1 MAEYYCMVSRSARY
15 KIAAAVLAVA
25 CVFTGVLAVRSA
37 ISAASVR
44 VYAASNA
51 QLDLAVVDGIAKAD
65 RATSTPAA
73 GPVRAVVVPHHMVAA
88 EAIALGIKAL
98 VPSAPRT
105 VVVISPDHFG
115 HCLAMVCTT
124 QGSYHTFF
132 GNADISEPDVAE
144 LLRHTD
150 FVASS
155 DLFTEEHGVYSIV
168 PFIKHY
174 LPDAK
179 IAPIA
184 VSYGRGNEKER
195 ADMVSALRALLQQ
208 KDVALVISSDFSH
221 YLPLAEADAMDRQ
234 TQAAFCSGSAD
245 EILRFRNPDQSDC
258 PLCLW
263 LLREEAELGV
273 FWNPTLLWHSNS
285 ATLLGDATVK
295 STTSHFVFE
304 LSDAPAPPGSCAAGN
319 NASTTPPGE
328 ASIASS
334 TLSILFTGDMN
345 FDRYI
350 RRMGDVH
357 GSAYLF
363 SCADALLKSAD
374 FVVGNLEGPI
384 TAAPSVSEGTVIGTP
399 NNYRFTFPTT
409 TAGLL
414 ADHGIRVVDM
424 GNNHVGNMGPEGVA
438 STRRLLDAAGVGYFG
453 GLGGDEPVY
462 RMEEKGLQL
471 SFVSYNQ
478 FGGNAPEKV
487 AQTIAEERAAGRTV
501 IVFAHWG
508 TEYSVDVSQIRPI
521 ATLFAHAGAA
531 AVIGA
536 HPHIVLTHE
545 YIGTTLV
552 YYSLGNFIFDQYW
565 DSNVTHGLTVLL
577 KFVNG
582 QATAQEFPV
591 RLQPDGRTCPV

>member
-1 MAEYYCMVSRSARY
+1 MICGGY
-15 KIAAAVLAVA
+15 
-25 CVFTGVLAVRSA
+25 
-37 ISAASVR
+37 
-44 VYAASNA
+44 
-51 QLDLAVVDGIAKAD
+51 
-65 RATSTPAA
+65 
-73 GPVRAVVVPHHMVAA
+73 
-88 EAIALGIKAL
+88 
-98 VPSAPRT
+98 
-105 VVVISPDHFG
+105 
-115 HCLAMVCTT
+115 TT

-132 GNADISEPDVAE
+132 GNAGISEPDVAE

-179 IAPIA
+179 IVPIA

-195 ADMVSALRALLQQ
+195 ADMVSALRTLLQK

-221 YLPLAEADAMDRQ
+221 YLALAEADAMDRQ
-234 TQAAFCSGSAD
+234 TQTTFCSGSSD
-245 EILRFRNPDQSDC
+245 EILHLRNPDQSDC

-263 LLREEAELGV
+263 LLRQEAELGG

-295 STTSHFVFE
+295 STTSHFAFA
-304 LSDAPAPPGSCAAGN
+304 LSDAPAPPGSCTAGHGVG
-319 NASTTPPGE
+319 ARYLATPHPTTPWNPSGE
-328 ASIASS
+328 GAAQNQTPNSIKPPQPQAPRPSGGEDADRQVRGGESGAYQPRVETTTASS
-334 TLSILFTGDMN
+334 TFSILFTGDMN

-399 NNYRFTFPTT
+399 NNYRFTFPTS

-414 ADHGIRVVDM
+414 PNHGIRVVDM
-424 GNNHVGNMGPEGVA
+424 GNNHIGNMGQEGVA
-438 STRRLLDAAGVGYFG
+438 STRQLLDAAGVGYFG

-487 AQTIAEERAAGRTV
+487 AQTIAEERAAGRIV

-508 TEYSVDVSQIRPI
+508 TEYSQDVSQIRPV

-531 AVIGA
+531 AIIGA
-536 HPHIVLTHE
+536 HPHIMLTHE

-577 KFVNG
+577 MFAGG
-582 QATAQEFPV
+582 QITAQEFPV